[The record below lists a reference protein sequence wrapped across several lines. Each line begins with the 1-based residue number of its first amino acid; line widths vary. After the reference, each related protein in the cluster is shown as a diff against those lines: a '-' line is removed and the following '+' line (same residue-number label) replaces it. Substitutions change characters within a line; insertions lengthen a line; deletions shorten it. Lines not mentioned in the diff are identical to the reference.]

1 MSTEQPI
8 QSTSS
13 NTKEAETVLKAPQEP
28 QPAPQ
33 TAPSEVSWMSL
44 AMEKTRSLQQLI
56 ASRFPRDF
64 TGGQARPQMQVQT
77 TNQTETIA
85 AAQLLTSTALE
96 AANQPSAD
104 AGKAEPMQSKS
115 QAQIVKPKMASSF
128 LSNTSKEEHPSKQ
141 IHESHSQ
148 PNTTQSASQAIS
160 IQTHPRTTQSSLLT
174 SIQAEISSQSPKGSF
189 AQFYL
194 SSGQQQ
200 QQPLWGNQG
209 KPGNKCT
216 AIASTVCVAS
226 FATTPAQVS
235 VSGRG
240 ETEAIVQEKEDASV
254 SGRRVVWPG
263 SAFLEKQTEWTSPGT
278 RGVCGISL

>member
-1 MSTEQPI
+1 
-8 QSTSS
+8 
-13 NTKEAETVLKAPQEP
+13 
-28 QPAPQ
+28 
-33 TAPSEVSWMSL
+33 MSL

-64 TGGQARPQMQVQT
+64 MGGQARPQTQVQT

-85 AAQLLTSTALE
+85 GAQLLTSTTILE

-104 AGKAEPMQSKS
+104 AGKAEPMQSKT
-115 QAQIVKPKMASSF
+115 QAQIVKPKMAPSL
-128 LSNTSKEEHPSKQ
+128 LSNTSKEQHPSKQ

-148 PNTTQSASQAIS
+148 PNTTQSASQAVS
-160 IQTHPRTTQSSLLT
+160 IQTHPRTAQSSSLS

-194 SSGQQQ
+194 SLGQQQQ
-200 QQPLWGNQG
+200 QQPLWSNQG

-216 AIASTVCVAS
+216 AVAPSTVSVAS
-226 FATTPAQVS
+226 SATTPSQVS

-254 SGRRVVWPG
+254 SGRRAVWPG
-263 SAFLEKQTEWTSPGT
+263 SPFLEKQADWTSPGT
-278 RGVCGISL
+278 KGVCGISL